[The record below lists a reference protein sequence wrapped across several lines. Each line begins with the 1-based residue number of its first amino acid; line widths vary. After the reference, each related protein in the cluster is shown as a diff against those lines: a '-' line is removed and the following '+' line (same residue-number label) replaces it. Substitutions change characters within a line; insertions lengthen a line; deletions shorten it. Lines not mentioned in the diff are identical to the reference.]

1 MNIVNAN
8 SVYLKAVNFMLCEF
22 YLNLKKKKK
31 KARHGVSYLYSRS
44 GGNVGGFRVQDRP
57 ELEKLRNTKGLGGQL

>member
-1 MNIVNAN
+1 
-8 SVYLKAVNFMLCEF
+8 MLCEF

>member
-1 MNIVNAN
+1 MPTVFI
-8 SVYLKAVNFMLCEF
+8 LKRLILCYVNFISIK
-22 YLNLKKKKK
+22 KKKKK

-44 GGNVGGFRVQDRP
+44 GGNVGGFRVQDLP